1 MSSDEQTEREE
12 AQFSQ
17 DFRSASVRSG
27 DGAGGGRGG
36 DIGSHNNVNSNNTV
50 THHTTI
56 HIHSEEQLVRPR
68 FPYVHQNLKLN
79 QVGQLAISRL
89 PSHAPTSLS
98 GLGSG
103 SRLDLN
109 SRSHSPALNSLYAS
123 RPHFIFNAEGRALDL
138 SNNDQ
143 NTVLAWPFHG
153 GQNQQW
159 FLNDD
164 GQGRMAFMCMK
175 NRKYLALKRLE
186 ENAALFLSITPFYW
200 EISTHGDKYRVEI
213 PKLPQGL
220 PQTNLA
226 LSIGSSVASLRPNYE
241 THNTLL
247 YILADTPEYRAKI
260 QTLEVVSRNGLFIST
275 TPENV
280 VHKEDDAAFIDL
292 YERSLFI
299 FDGQGRILDLSGN
312 DHQTVLPWGFHGHWN
327 QQVASI
333 YLKMQG

>member
-1 MSSDEQTEREE
+1 MSGEEHIEREE
-12 AQFSQ
+12 AKFFQN
-17 DFRSASVRSG
+17 FRSADVRSG

-36 DIGSHNNVNSNNTV
+36 DIGSYNQVNSNNIV

-56 HIHSEEQLVRPR
+56 YIHSDEQLLSV
-68 FPYVHQNLKLN
+68 
-79 QVGQLAISRL
+79 SRL
-89 PSHAPTSLS
+89 PSQAATSLS
-98 GLGSG
+98 SLGSA

-109 SRSHSPALNSLYAS
+109 TRSPSPALNLPYSS
-123 RPHFIFNAEGRALDL
+123 GPHIITNAEGRALDL

-175 NRKYLALKRLE
+175 NRKYLALKKLE
-186 ENAALFLSITPFYW
+186 ENAALFLSIIPFYW
-200 EISTHGDKYRVEI
+200 QVSTHGDKYRVDI
-213 PKLPQGL
+213 PNLPQGL

-247 YILADTPEYRAKI
+247 YILPNTFERGAKI
-260 QTLEVVSRNGLFIST
+260 QALEVAFRNGPFIT

-280 VHKEDDAAFIDL
+280 VYTEDDAAFVDL
-292 YERSLFI
+292 EKLQMN
-299 FDGQGRILDLSGN
+299 GLDSSSTDRDEFWTSQEVIIKL
-312 DHQTVLPWGFHGHWN
+312 
-327 QQVASI
+327 
-333 YLKMQG
+333 